1 MTTATQEAPAK
12 RIVLGERYHLENCP
26 EIDPDPAKRPG
37 RIERHEAVKPARP
50 DQAIPAIP
58 YIVTRC
64 VTCGGQTER
73 EKNA

>member
-1 MTTATQEAPAK
+1 MTTATQEAP

-26 EIDPDPAKRPG
+26 EISPNRDERPG

-50 DQAIPAIP
+50 EQAIPAIT
-58 YIVTRC
+58 YTVTRC
-64 VTCGGQTER
+64 ITCGGQTER